1 MSRVEEVAPGE
12 EVPVEEEEE
21 EEVEEEEEPEEEEEV
36 EDSAPEGKVPGEGT
50 DKEDDE
56 QLGAAGASTNDAPAR
71 AP

>member
-1 MSRVEEVAPGE
+1 M
-12 EVPVEEEEE
+12 EEEEE

-36 EDSAPEGKVPGEGT
+36 EDSAPKGKVPGEGT

-56 QLGAAGASTNDAPAR
+56 QSGAAGALTANAPAR

>member
-1 MSRVEEVAPGE
+1 ME
-12 EVPVEEEEE
+12 EEEEE

-36 EDSAPEGKVPGEGT
+36 ENSAPEGKVSGEGT

-56 QLGAAGASTNDAPAR
+56 QLGTAGASADNAPAW

>member
-1 MSRVEEVAPGE
+1 M
-12 EVPVEEEEE
+12 EEEEE

-36 EDSAPEGKVPGEGT
+36 EDSAPKGKVPGEGT

-56 QLGAAGASTNDAPAR
+56 QSGTAGASTDDAPAW